1 LGVAASPASSFLLPE
16 PSPPPLRV
24 RAPAAAAAAER
35 GRIGRMAG
43 ALDMSL
49 DDLISKN
56 KKTQPRPS
64 GRGPTSGGGGPAP
77 TAPRRRFNARAAAA
91 PYHRGTTFPFQAQA
105 RRPMAYAGYGA
116 PQPQPPMDAPT
127 KLYISNLDYGVS
139 NDDIKELFS
148 DVGDI
153 QRYSINYDRSG
164 RSKGTAEVVFSRRS
178 DAVAAVKRYN
188 NVQLDGKPIKIEI
201 IGTNI
206 EAPAPPTATFSFNPP
221 PGNFNVP
228 FKRLVVSFLSI
239 MPVLMKYHLQNI
251 AFQIYGTSF
260 QPLPF
265 CLISIYVNMQ

>member
-1 LGVAASPASSFLLPE
+1 
-16 PSPPPLRV
+16 
-24 RAPAAAAAAER
+24 
-35 GRIGRMAG
+35 MAG

-64 GRGPTSGGGGPAP
+64 GRGPASGGGGPAP

-178 DAVAAVKRYN
+178 DALAALKRYN
-188 NVQLDGKPIKIEI
+188 NVQLDGKPMKIEI

-206 EAPAPPTATFSFNPP
+206 EAPPMATFSFNPP
-221 PGNFNVP
+221 SGNFNGLFRRP
-228 FKRLVVSFLSI
+228 GRGGDGGWPRGRGGFGGRGRGQGSRGRGRGGRGGEKVSAEDLDAD
-239 MPVLMKYHLQNI
+239 LDKYHK
-251 AFQIYGTSF
+251 AAMETS
-260 QPLPF
+260 
-265 CLISIYVNMQ
+265 

>member
-1 LGVAASPASSFLLPE
+1 
-16 PSPPPLRV
+16 
-24 RAPAAAAAAER
+24 
-35 GRIGRMAG
+35 MAG

-56 KKTQPRPS
+56 KKTHPRPS

-91 PYHRGTTFPFQAQA
+91 PYSRGTTFPFQAQA
-105 RRPMAYAGYGA
+105 RRPMAYAGYGYGA
-116 PQPQPPMDAPT
+116 AQPQPPMDAPT

-139 NDDIKELFS
+139 NDDIKDLFS

-178 DAVAAVKRYN
+178 DALAAVKRYN
-188 NVQLDGKPIKIEI
+188 NVQLDGKPMKIEI

-206 EAPAPPTATFSFNPP
+206 EAPPTATFSFNPP
-221 PGNFNVP
+221 SGNFNVP
-228 FKRLVVSFLSI
+228 FKRPGRGGDGGWPRGRGGFGGRGRGQGSRGRGRGGRGSEKVSAEDLDAD
-239 MPVLMKYHLQNI
+239 LAKYH
-251 AFQIYGTSF
+251 AAAMETS
-260 QPLPF
+260 
-265 CLISIYVNMQ
+265 